1 MASQLVLNMLIAD
14 PHLCCSSLSLSLSTL
29 LFLSSLHLSLFI
41 YMSSPFSLFPSLS
54 PHSHCQLS
62 FLHLSLFLPFVVFIS
77 LSTLLSL
84 SLSLSSLLLPYFL
97 LLYHS
102 KGLLVLK
109 ELGFEVETYIASE
122 IDPDAVKVTRSLP
135 SASIPDYTYS
145 YLQHSI

>member
-1 MASQLVLNMLIAD
+1 MLIVD

-62 FLHLSLFLPFVVFIS
+62 FLHLSLFLPFVVFVS

-97 LLYHS
+97 LHSLHS

-109 ELGFEVETYIASE
+109 ELGFEVETYIACE